1 MKSDTAPPPVGDAA
15 AVSEPAT
22 PTQRRYARRRSL
34 GALWETWGITAVLV
48 LLLAVSPLVS
58 ADFLTVANLQSVLRE
73 SAYLG
78 IVAAAMTLVVMNG
91 AFDLSVGGQLAL
103 ISVTT
108 LMGYAAGGTV
118 LAVIAA
124 VVTGVVCGL
133 VNGALVAVLR
143 VPPFVAT
150 LGMLFVFRGIAYV
163 LTQHGPKTLPYS
175 EIGSPF
181 VKIGGLN
188 VAGLPLPF
196 MIMVVFYAAIWLLL
210 RRTAT
215 GRRIVAFGSS
225 PEAAR
230 FCGISAHRI
239 RMFIFVVIGLSVGIA
254 ALTYISRVWTAD
266 GAAQDGFEL
275 RVIAAVVLG
284 GTSLKGGKGTL
295 IGTFSAVLLVGVLN
309 DLLVSRGVD
318 ASYQRVV
325 LGCVLITA
333 LAIDGLRTRFATP
346 GSFARLLT
354 RWRRQAPAT

>member
-1 MKSDTAPPPVGDAA
+1 MTSDTALPPAPGAQA
-15 AVSEPAT
+15 PAPT
-22 PTQRRYARRRSL
+22 TETQRRWARQHSI
-34 GALWETWGITAVLV
+34 GTLWETWGITAVLV
-48 LLLAVSPLVS
+48 VLLAASPLLS
-58 ADFLTVANLQSVLRE
+58 SDFLTVANLQSVLRE

-78 IVAAAMTLVVMNG
+78 IVAAAMTLAVMNG
-91 AFDLSVGGQLAL
+91 TFDLSVGGQLAL
-103 ISVTT
+103 VSVTT
-108 LMGYAAGGTV
+108 LMGYAAGGTGLAALVAV
-118 LAVIAA
+118 L
-124 VVTGVVCGL
+124 TGMVCGA
-133 VNGALVAVLR
+133 VNGALVTAMR

-150 LGMLFVFRGIAYV
+150 LGMLFVFRGVAYV
-163 LTQHGPKTLPYS
+163 LTQDGPKTLPYS

-188 VAGLPLPF
+188 IAGIPLPF
-196 MIMVVFYAAIWLLL
+196 LIMLACYGAVWVLL

-230 FCGISAHRI
+230 FCGISVHRI
-239 RMFIFVVIGLSVGIA
+239 RMLIFVVIGVSVGIA

-266 GAAQDGFEL
+266 GSAQDGFEL

-333 LAIDGLRTRFATP
+333 LAIDGLRTRFAAA
-346 GSFARLLT
+346 GSFARMLP
-354 RWRRQAPAT
+354 RRRREAPAP

>member
-1 MKSDTAPPPVGDAA
+1 MTSDLALPPAPDAQTPA
-15 AVSEPAT
+15 PAT
-22 PTQRRYARRRSL
+22 RTRRRWARQHSI
-34 GALWETWGITAVLV
+34 GALWETWGITAVLF
-48 LLLAVSPLVS
+48 LLLAVSPLLS
-58 ADFLTVANLQSVLRE
+58 SDFLTVANLQSVLRE

-78 IVAAAMTLVVMNG
+78 IVAAAMTLAVMNG
-91 AFDLSVGGQLAL
+91 TFDLSVGGQLAL
-103 ISVTT
+103 VSVTT
-108 LMGYAAGGTV
+108 LMGYAAGGTW
-118 LAVIAA
+118 LALTVA
-124 VVTGVVCGL
+124 VVTGVACGA
-133 VNGALVAVLR
+133 VNGTLVTVLR

-163 LTQHGPKTLPYS
+163 LTQDGPKTLPYS

-188 VAGLPLPF
+188 IAGIPLPF
-196 MIMVVFYAAIWLLL
+196 LIMVVFYGAIWVLL

-230 FCGISAHRI
+230 FCGISVNRI
-239 RMFIFVVIGLSVGIA
+239 RMLIFAVIGFSVAIG

-266 GAAQDGFEL
+266 GSAQDGFEL

-284 GTSLKGGKGTL
+284 GSSLKGGKGTL

-309 DLLVSRGVD
+309 DLLVSGGVD

-333 LAIDGLRTRFATP
+333 LAIDGLRGQFAMP
-346 GSFARLLT
+346 GSFARLLPF
-354 RWRRQAPAT
+354 RRRKAPAA